1 MTRKDYIAIAD
12 IAIADILSKHQVSN
26 NLIIE
31 LSEHFKLDNPRFD
44 ASTFIYYYQDKK
56 TKFQNKQNENGN
68 KSKFG
73 KEAIK
78 EFVENNSKFLI
89 PVEKIFP
96 PLKKKG
102 KQCQI

>member
-1 MTRKDYIAIAD
+1 MTRKDY

-31 LSEHFKLDNPRFD
+31 LSEHFKLDNSKFQ
-44 ASTFIYYYQDKK
+44 ASKFIYYYQNEKAK
-56 TKFQNKQNENGN
+56 NYQLQNENGN

-96 PLKKKG
+96 K
-102 KQCQI
+102 

>member
-1 MTRKDYIAIAD
+1 MTRKDY

-96 PLKKKG
+96 K
-102 KQCQI
+102 

>member
-1 MTRKDYIAIAD
+1 MTRKDY

-31 LSEHFKLDNPRFD
+31 LSEHFKLDNSRFD

-56 TKFQNKQNENGN
+56 TKFKNKQNENGN